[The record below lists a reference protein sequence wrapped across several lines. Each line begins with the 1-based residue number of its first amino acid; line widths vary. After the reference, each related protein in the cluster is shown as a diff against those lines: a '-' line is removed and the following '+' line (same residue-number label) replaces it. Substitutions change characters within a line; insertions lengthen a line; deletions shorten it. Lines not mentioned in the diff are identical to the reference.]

1 MDAAIIAG
9 SITQIGRK
17 SVNFGVQHVL
27 TSSVFIKESVK
38 LSSIIRKI
46 NDELRFLCSLQ
57 NVHFVLKEN
66 ITRNY

>member
-27 TSSVFIKESVK
+27 ISSVFIKESVK

>member
-27 TSSVFIKESVK
+27 TSSVFIKESVR

-46 NDELRFLCSLQ
+46 NDELRFLCSSQ

>member
-38 LSSIIRKI
+38 VSSIIRKI

>member
-9 SITQIGRK
+9 SITQIGGK
-17 SVNFGVQHVL
+17 FVNFGVQHVL
-27 TSSVFIKESVK
+27 ISSVFIKESVK

>member
-66 ITRNY
+66 ITRSY

>member
-9 SITQIGRK
+9 SITQIRRK

>member
-27 TSSVFIKESVK
+27 TSSVFIKESLK

>member
-9 SITQIGRK
+9 SITQIVRK

>member
-27 TSSVFIKESVK
+27 TSSVFIKESVR

>member
-9 SITQIGRK
+9 SITQIGGK

-27 TSSVFIKESVK
+27 ISSVFIKESVK